1 MIVCSCHAVSD
12 SILRKLAHTGASL
25 EDVQRL
31 TAAGTAC
38 GCCQSAVRELV
49 KSERGGCGK
58 ATPCAGCT
66 RRAAA

>member
-1 MIVCSCHAVSD
+1 MIVCSCHAISD
-12 SILRKLAHTGASL
+12 SVLRKLVHAGASL

-31 TAAGTAC
+31 TAAGTSC
-38 GCCQSAVRELV
+38 GCCRSAVRELV
-49 KSERGGCGK
+49 EAEKGGCDK